1 MLLVVTGVYA
11 GGVWGNNGAQVE
23 NSTIVSNAAKE
34 CGGESHNMSNLE
46 KVQPGWVQVTDAA
59 AFSPRDTAEDAV
71 FNGKMWLSNG
81 YYHGNVLHRDLW
93 SSIDGC
99 VWTKVSDATPYD
111 GYSELVVYDGKMWA
125 VKGSVWNSVDGIN
138 WTRVLEKTPF
148 GVRGYG
154 ETLVHDGKIWQ
165 LGSGKDVWISTNGI
179 DWTCV
184 CKDAPY
190 GSRAAAAVVSFAGK
204 LWVMG
209 GRQPIANT
217 PPEKGYPNAT
227 TYNDVWC
234 STDGVDWTCV
244 AEHAPWAPRQWFIAK
259 VYAGALWIVGGYDN
273 VNNANLGDVWYTQ
286 DGKNWNEFVSAT
298 VFSPRHEPTLYVYD
312 NSLWVV
318 AGNSWPV
325 KNDVWRLTLPTSR

>member
-1 MLLVVTGVYA
+1 MPTR
-11 GGVWGNNGAQVE
+11 QK
-23 NSTIVSNAAKE
+23 T
-34 CGGESHNMSNLE
+34 
-46 KVQPGWVQVTDAA
+46 QPGWVQVTDAA

-81 YYHGNVLHRDLW
+81 YYHGNVLHRDMW
-93 SSIDGC
+93 SSIDGR

-184 CKDAPY
+184 CEDAPY
-190 GSRAAAAVVSFAGK
+190 GSRCAAAVVSFAGK

-209 GRQPIANT
+209 GWQRGANT
-217 PPEKGYPNAT
+217 PPEKGYPNTT

-234 STDGVDWTCV
+234 STDGVD
-244 AEHAPWAPRQWFIAK
+244 
-259 VYAGALWIVGGYDN
+259 
-273 VNNANLGDVWYTQ
+273 
-286 DGKNWNEFVSAT
+286 
-298 VFSPRHEPTLYVYD
+298 
-312 NSLWVV
+312 
-318 AGNSWPV
+318 
-325 KNDVWRLTLPTSR
+325 